1 MIQTEVKN
9 KIGII
14 YLDRPKA
21 LNSLNRNMIAEIE
34 KTLKAW
40 EKDPDIKAVLFDSKF
55 ERGLCA
61 GGDLKEIYVDY
72 LKNDEAKDK
81 DVFFREEFA
90 LDKYIMDYPKPM
102 ISHWFGVT
110 MGGGIGLTI
119 HSDLI
124 IADETVNWAMPE
136 TSLGFTPDVAV
147 GYFISQLPQAMGQY
161 VGLLGARLYPDD
173 LLKYGFC
180 HILID
185 SKDYGEVINRLMD
198 LDTDSDDL
206 IGDFKGKIADLAKE
220 VKETENSKNLEKIEK
235 HFSKDSVQ
243 EIKKSLE
250 EAAGDCEFAKNTF
263 EILNKRDP
271 FMLEVQFKKY
281 FLGKKLTK
289 QETIDLDLEIIR
301 HGLKTG
307 AIQEGIRSVLIDKD
321 KNPTW
326 PTKSLEEVDN
336 AEVDRLLG
344 IK

>member
-21 LNSLNRNMIAEIE
+21 LNSLNRHMIAEIK
-34 KTLKAW
+34 KTLRTW

-136 TSLGFTPDVAV
+136 TSLGFAPDVAV
-147 GYFISQLPQAMGQY
+147 GYYISQLPQALGQY

-173 LLKYGFC
+173 LLRYGLS
-180 HILID
+180 HVLID
-185 SKDYGEVINRLMD
+185 SKDYEEVINRLMTFDTD
-198 LDTDSDDL
+198 LDNFIDEFKEEISDL
-206 IGDFKGKIADLAKE
+206 EKNP
-220 VKETENSKNLEKIEK
+220 KETKNGKNMEEIEI
-235 HFSKDSVQ
+235 HFSKDSVI
-243 EIKKSLE
+243 EIRESLE
-250 EAAGDCEFAKNTF
+250 KSESDFAK
-263 EILNKRDP
+263 ESLAVLNNRDP
-271 FMLEVQFKKY
+271 FALVVQFKKY
-281 FLGKKLTK
+281 FLGKNLTK
-289 QETIDLDLEIIR
+289 QETIDLDLEIIKYGR
-301 HGLKTG
+301 RTG
-307 AIQEGIRSVLIDKD
+307 ALEEGIRSVLIDKD
-321 KNPTW
+321 KNPKW
-326 PTKSLEEVDN
+326 PTKNLEEVGHD
-336 AEVDRLLG
+336 EVDRLLRV
-344 IK
+344 K

>member
-1 MIQTEVKN
+1 MIKTEIKN

-14 YLDRPKA
+14 YLDRPEA
-21 LNSLNRNMIAEIE
+21 LNALNRQMIREIH

-40 EKDPDIKAVLFDSKF
+40 EDQPKIRAVFFDSKAEKGF
-55 ERGLCA
+55 CA

-81 DVFFREEFA
+81 DVFFKEEFA
-90 LDKYIMDYPKPM
+90 LDKYLMTYPKPI

-124 IADETVNWAMPE
+124 IVDQTVNWAMPE
-136 TSLGFTPDVAV
+136 TSLGFVPDVGL
-147 GYFISQLPQAMGQY
+147 GYFISKLPQAMGQY

-173 LLKYGFC
+173 LLRYGFC
-180 HILID
+180 HMVID
-185 SKDYGEVINRLMD
+185 SKDYDELINRLMNM
-198 LDTDSDDL
+198 DTDSDNL
-206 IGDFKGKIADLAKE
+206 IEDFKEKILDLSQFA
-220 VKETENSKNLEKIEK
+220 KETENTKNLEEIEK
-235 HFSKDSVQ
+235 HFSKDGVE

-250 EAAGDCEFAKNTF
+250 ANLSDFTKESLAV
-263 EILNKRDP
+263 LNNRDP

-289 QETIDLDLEIIR
+289 QGTIDLDLEIIKYGR
-301 HGLKTG
+301 KTG
-307 AIQEGIRSVLIDKD
+307 ALEEGIRSVLIDKD
-321 KNPTW
+321 KNPHW
-326 PTKSLEEVDN
+326 PTKSLEDVDQEEVHK
-336 AEVDRLLG
+336 LLG

>member
-1 MIQTEVKN
+1 MIQKEVKN

-21 LNSLNRNMIAEIE
+21 LNSLNRHMIAEIK
-34 KTLKAW
+34 KTLRTW
-40 EKDPDIKAVLFDSKF
+40 EKDPDIKAILFDSKF

-136 TSLGFTPDVAV
+136 TSLGFAPDVAV
-147 GYFISQLPQAMGQY
+147 GYYISQLPQALGQY

-173 LLKYGFC
+173 LLRYGLC
-180 HILID
+180 HVLID
-185 SKDYGEVINRLMD
+185 SKDYEEVINRLMTFDTD
-198 LDTDSDDL
+198 LDNFIDE
-206 IGDFKGKIADLAKE
+206 FKEEISDLAKNP
-220 VKETENSKNLEKIEK
+220 KETKNSKNMEKIEK
-235 HFSKDSVQ
+235 HFSKDSVI
-243 EIKKSLE
+243 EIKESLE
-250 EAAGDCEFAKNTF
+250 QSDSDFAK
-263 EILNKRDP
+263 ESLAVLNNRDP
-271 FMLEVQFKKY
+271 FMVEVQFKKY

-289 QETIDLDLEIIR
+289 QETIDLDLEIIKYGR
-301 HGLKTG
+301 KTG
-307 AIQEGIRSVLIDKD
+307 ALEEGIRSVLIDRD
-321 KNPTW
+321 KNPKW
-326 PTKSLEEVDN
+326 PTKNLEEVDHD
-336 AEVDRLLG
+336 EVDRLLRV
-344 IK
+344 K